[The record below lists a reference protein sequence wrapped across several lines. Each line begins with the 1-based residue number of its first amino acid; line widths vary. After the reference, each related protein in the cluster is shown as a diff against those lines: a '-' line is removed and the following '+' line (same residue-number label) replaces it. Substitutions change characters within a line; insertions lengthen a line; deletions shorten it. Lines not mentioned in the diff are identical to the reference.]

1 MPENEGL
8 TEPVL
13 RCMECARLVEM
24 SSLRKLGM
32 CPRCGS
38 KKVKRLHSMMPD
50 EYEWLKKNFP
60 GFAEEFEGREDL

>member
-1 MPENEGL
+1 MAEQGM

-24 SSLRKLGM
+24 KTIRKHGM
-32 CPRCGS
+32 CAKCGS

-50 EYEWLKKNFP
+50 EFEWLQENYP
-60 GFAEEFEGREDL
+60 EFAKQFHGEEET